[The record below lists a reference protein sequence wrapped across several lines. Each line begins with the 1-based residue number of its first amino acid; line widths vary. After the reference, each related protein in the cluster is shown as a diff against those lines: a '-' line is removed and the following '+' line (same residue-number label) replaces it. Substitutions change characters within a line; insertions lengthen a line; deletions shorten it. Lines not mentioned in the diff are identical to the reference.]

1 MKMVRITRGE
11 ESKLTSWYFR
21 TDWKLIGLLSA
32 LFLVSVIMMI
42 SAGSAEANRLSHP
55 WYFFLQKAA
64 PFYLLGIFSFFFCSM
79 LNKKMILYIAWIM
92 FAVGMG
98 CMVLT
103 LIQHNAINGST
114 RWVFFGGFRF
124 LPADMLKPALVI
136 LTAWFLQRLQG
147 IYGENI
153 FLNKE
158 VFQFKKDS
166 WWPYLIAFM
175 LCFGIM
181 VKQPDLG
188 TGLLFG
194 CVVLVMTLVAG
205 MPLKLFGTICAVG
218 ISGVFVYAMTTMSH
232 VQNRVSQIF
241 YVPPRTQV
249 WYSLNAIRHGGL
261 FGSGDEA
268 YVQEVLPEAT
278 NDFIFAAIV
287 ENWGA
292 IAACVLIAIL
302 YAILKVLINHAISA
316 KDDFVIYALTGTA
329 ALFFGQICFNLMT
342 SLHVILNKGM
352 TLPFV
357 SYGGGSFVF
366 FCVLFGMIL
375 ALIRE
380 DIWNNR

>member
-11 ESKLTSWYFR
+11 ESKLTNWYFG
-21 TDWKLIGLLSA
+21 TDLKLVGLLTVLLLA
-32 LFLVSVIMMI
+32 SVIMMI
-42 SAGSAEANRLSHP
+42 TAGSAEANRLSHP
-55 WYFFLQKAA
+55 WYFFLQKAI
-64 PFYLLGIFSFFFCSM
+64 PFYLIGIFSFFFCSM
-79 LNKKMILYIAWIM
+79 LNKKWILYLAWAM
-92 FAVGMG
+92 FVVGMG
-98 CMVLT
+98 CMILT
-103 LIQHNAINGST
+103 LVQHGTINGST
-114 RWVFFGGFRF
+114 RWVTICGFRF
-124 LPADMLKPALVI
+124 LPADVLKPALI
-136 LTAWFLQRLQG
+136 MLTAWFLQRLQG

-153 FLNKE
+153 FCKGMLK
-158 VFQFKKDS
+158 FRKDS
-166 WWPYLIAFM
+166 WWPYIIAF
-175 LCFGIM
+175 LICFGIM

-188 TGLLFG
+188 TGLLFAG
-194 CVVLVMTLVAG
+194 VFLIMALVAG
-205 MPLKLFGTICAVG
+205 MPIKMFGIICAVG
-218 ISGVFVYAMTTMSH
+218 GSAVLVYAMTTMSH
-232 VQNRVSQIF
+232 IQTRVDQIF

-261 FGSGDEA
+261 FGSGAEA

-329 ALFFGQICFNLMT
+329 TLFFGQICFNLMT
-342 SLHVILNKGM
+342 SLHILLNKGM

-357 SYGGGSFVF
+357 SYGGGSFIS

-380 DIWNNR
+380 DVWNNG